1 MSGFGRRARPRR
13 RPPSIRQGLGA
24 LLAAVVL
31 LAVGLLFVTALQQRT
46 ADERSTAEQ
55 ARVTSFRLADQMR
68 QTSNDLT
75 RMVRLYVA
83 TGDRRYKD
91 YYDRILAIRSG
102 KAPRPLHYDS
112 SFWDRVLARG
122 LRGVRTGPP
131 ASLPDLMRRAH
142 FAPAEFRAL
151 AESLRHSNDL
161 AVTEVQVMAKVA
173 PRIARGIDAGYQ
185 RDTAA
190 QYERLVDLEYH
201 RKKDRIMAAIE
212 RFTGLVDR
220 RTARRADGLQA
231 RTDRL
236 LAVQTTILVLF
247 VLAVGA
253 ALAFAARTV
262 VRPLQRLAAA
272 TRAITRGDWS
282 QRASPDGVR
291 ELRQLAGDFNEMA
304 DAVQRDLAARVR
316 AEQEANDAQQRLR
329 TIADRVPGA
338 VFQFHVDRDGALSVR
353 FASRDASIHG
363 ADANEGVEFPAVAQ
377 AVLAA
382 DRGPWLDSM
391 VAAVRSG
398 GAWQHEYRIVAADGS
413 IEWMRAQAVA
423 RSEPDGSGD
432 LYGYVGDVTDQKAL
446 QADLLRAREEAESA
460 DRAKSAFLAMVS
472 HELRTPLVAVTGTLE
487 VLALDDLDGRQRELV
502 DVALR
507 SASTLLAVIGDVLD
521 FSKIESGHL
530 DLVPRPTA
538 IGRLVEEL
546 AAQYRHNA
554 AAKGVRLTSAVAG
567 PLAAVHVVDAD
578 RLRQVLG
585 NLVGNAIK
593 YTPGGEV
600 ELRVEAAD
608 GAESLAP
615 PPGQDERG
623 SSRATAPGASGPDV
637 VQAMTFAVRDTG
649 IGVSPED
656 QRRLFAPFAQA
667 RTRND
672 GTGLGLVIARQLT
685 EAMGG
690 RLTMESAIGE
700 GTTMRVALTLPVSA
714 EGEQQRL
721 AGGGPTAR
729 RRRPSREGAADDG
742 SLVLL
747 IEDHPVNRAV
757 LQRQLEAI
765 GFVTDVA
772 GDAAEAL
779 ERLRRTAYGLV
790 FSDVQLPD
798 LDGYELIRRWR
809 EEERAI
815 AGRQRVPVVALTAS
829 AVHGEEERCRAAG
842 MDDLVTKPAP
852 MAVLA
857 GTLRRW
863 LPHVA
868 WEEPIAA
875 PDAAGATFDRGVLA
889 EVTGGDPAFERSLIE
904 TFRTSLR
911 EDLARVECALG
922 AGDHEALRV
931 VAHQVVGASRTVGA
945 RVVGDAALALQHAVA
960 DGEPDARL
968 AARVAGLRRA
978 IEVVAAPVS

>member
-1 MSGFGRRARPRR
+1 MTGARR
-13 RPPSIRQGLGA
+13 RGDRRVRQPPSIRQALGA

-31 LAVGLLFVTALQQRT
+31 LAVALLFVTALQQRT

-83 TGDRRYKD
+83 TGEHRYRD
-91 YYDRILAIRSG
+91 YYDRILAIRG
-102 KAPRPLHYDS
+102 GRAPRPLDYDS

-122 LRGVRTGPP
+122 LVGVRTGPP

-151 AESLRHSNDL
+151 AASLRHSDDL
-161 AVTEVQVMAKVA
+161 AVTEVAVMRRVA
-173 PRIARGIDAGYQ
+173 PRIAAGIDANYQ
-185 RDTAA
+185 RDTAR
-190 QYERLVDLEYH
+190 QYARLVDLDYH

-220 RTARRADGLQA
+220 RTARRADQLQA

-236 LAVQTTILVLF
+236 LAAQTTILVLF

-253 ALAFAARTV
+253 ALALAARTV

-291 ELRQLAGDFNEMA
+291 ELRQLACDFNEMA

-316 AEQEANDAQQRLR
+316 AEREATDAQRRLR

-338 VFQFHVDRDGALSVR
+338 VFQFHVDVDGGLSVR

-377 AVLAA
+377 AVLPA
-382 DRGPWLDSM
+382 DRGAWLDSM
-391 VAAVRSG
+391 VAAVRASG
-398 GAWQHEYRIVAADGS
+398 SWRHEYRILAEDGTVK
-413 IEWMRAQAVA
+413 WMRAQAVA
-423 RSEPDGSGD
+423 RAAPDGSGD
-432 LYGYVGDVTDQKAL
+432 LYGYVGDVSDQKSL
-446 QADLLRAREEAESA
+446 EADLLRAREEAESA

-487 VLALDDLDGRQRELV
+487 VLALDDLDARQRELV
-502 DVALR
+502 EVALR
-507 SASTLLAVIGDVLD
+507 SASALLAVIGDVLD

-538 IGRLVEEL
+538 IGRLVTEL

-554 AAKGVRLTSAVAG
+554 AAKGVRLTSGVGG
-567 PLAAVHVVDAD
+567 PLEPVHVVDAD

-585 NLVGNAIK
+585 NLIGNAIK
-593 YTPGGEV
+593 YTPGGAV
-600 ELRVEAAD
+600 ELRAEAAAAED
-608 GAESLAP
+608 G
-615 PPGQDERG
+615 R
-623 SSRATAPGASGPDV
+623 
-637 VQAMTFAVRDTG
+637 QALLFEVRDTG

-667 RTRND
+667 RARND

-690 RLTMESAIGE
+690 TLAMESAVGA
-700 GTTMRVALTLPVSA
+700 GTTMRVRLALPVSDEA
-714 EGEQQRL
+714 ERQRL
-721 AGGGPTAR
+721 ADGAVTLR
-729 RRRPSREGAADDG
+729 RRRPSRAAAVAEG

-747 IEDHPVNRAV
+747 VEDHPVNRAV
-757 LQRQLEAI
+757 LRRQLEAI
-765 GFVTDVA
+765 GVATDVA
-772 GDAAEAL
+772 GDASAAL

-798 LDGYELIRRWR
+798 LDGYELVRRWR
-809 EEERAI
+809 AEERAI
-815 AGRQRVPVVALTAS
+815 AGRPRVPVVALTAS
-829 AVHGEEERCRAAG
+829 AIDGEEQRCRAAG

-868 WEEPIAA
+868 WDEPA
-875 PDAAGATFDRGVLA
+875 FDRGVLD
-889 EVTGGDPAFERSLIE
+889 EVTGGDREFERSLIA
-904 TFRTSLR
+904 TFRTALR
-911 EDLARVECALG
+911 DDLARLEDALER
-922 AGDHEALRV
+922 DEREVLRV
-931 VAHQVVGASRTVGA
+931 VAHQLLGASRMVGSHA
-945 RVVGDAALALQHAVA
+945 VGEAAQALQRAA
-960 DGEPDARL
+960 AAPDATPARL
-968 AARVAGLRRA
+968 RELVAALRRA
-978 IEVVAAPVS
+978 TDGVAAPAT